1 MPATCSVSHEPVQ
14 QSLRIEDRH
23 RSLPSAAG
31 SAVGA
36 ATGGSG
42 PCVHFASTSANCAD
56 LHRLGE
62 KVVHSLANASVTV
75 TRHRIG
81 REGDDGN
88 EGIAPLANP
97 ARSFVAVHHR
107 HLAVHQDQIVS
118 ALLQRFEG
126 FGAIGNRVGLVPEFP
141 QLRQGYELVGR
152 IILGEQ
158 DSRLQLHNR
167 RATQSDRRRVSAG
180 FDAGSTA
187 DGIAVTGG
195 ISKTAV
201 NQKVEPSPSWLSS
214 PILPPILSTSC
225 LEMANPR
232 PVPPYLRVVD
242 TSA

>member
-1 MPATCSVSHEPVQ
+1 MPAT
-14 QSLRIEDRH
+14 SLSPMSRFSKASE
-23 RSLPSAAG
+23 SKTATASSEAVG

-36 ATGGSG
+36 ATGGLG
-42 PCVHFASTSANCAD
+42 PVRPLRKHVRQLRH
-56 LHRLGE
+56 LHRLRE
-62 KVVHSLANASVTV
+62 EVVHSRANASVTV

-81 REGDDGN
+81 REGDDGK

-97 ARSFVAVHHR
+97 ARGFVAVHHR
-107 HLAVHQDQIVS
+107 HFAVHQDQIVS

-141 QLRQGYELVGR
+141 ELRQGYELVGR

-158 DSRLQLHNR
+158 DSGLPRHNR
-167 RATQSDRRRVSAG
+167 ARRALMEG
-180 FDAGSTA
+180 GSLRGSMPVPRA
-187 DGIAVTGG
+187 DGNAVTGG

-201 NQKVEPSPSWLSS
+201 NQKVEPSPSRLSS
-214 PILPPILSTSC
+214 PIFPPIFSTSC